1 MLAKQQVFDMLP
13 QKTNVLMQYKEWVKG
28 LTLICSYCMLHSSI
42 SRSGSG
48 NGGSSDNRSNKN
60 NNKSNI
66 YIGIAIVTTIKIM
79 YNNSLL
85 HKHKITI

>member
-1 MLAKQQVFDMLP
+1 
-13 QKTNVLMQYKEWVKG
+13 MQYKEWVQG
-28 LTLICSYCMLHSSI
+28 LTLICSYCMLHSCMCKG
-42 SRSGSG
+42 GSG
-48 NGGSSDNRSNKN
+48 GGDKIIEVIKN